1 MASLSPTVLIIDDD
15 PLHITLYTWMIRKE
29 GFNPLAAVV
38 QSSAVDWPE
47 KREID
52 VVLLDY
58 RLNSALTAPQVA
70 KMVRERYPAA
80 PILVLSE
87 MPWLPDDMRPHADGF
102 VSKGEP
108 AQLMKALAGAIA
120 DKERT

>member
-1 MASLSPTVLIIDDD
+1 MASLPPNVLIIDDD
-15 PLHITLYTWMIRKE
+15 PLHITLYTWMIRRE
-29 GFNPLAAVV
+29 GFNPVGAVV
-38 QSSAVDWPE
+38 HSNAVEWPE
-47 KREID
+47 KGEID

-70 KMVRERYPAA
+70 RMVRERYPTA

-102 VSKGEP
+102 ISKGEP
-108 AQLMKALAGAIA
+108 AHLMKALAGAIA
-120 DKERT
+120 AGR